1 MYADIDLKITVH
13 GRSPEFGTSE
23 KRYTRRVQFGGDHPK
38 FIAAEL
44 ASRVAPV
51 VTQMT
56 DIVVLEAAA
65 QHGDSGLV
73 EAREG
78 ITP

>member
-13 GRSPEFGTSE
+13 SDPEFGTSE
-23 KRYTRRVQFGGDHPK
+23 KRYTRRVQFGGDNPA

-51 VTQMT
+51 VNEMT

-65 QHGDSGLV
+65 QHGHMGLSD
-73 EAREG
+73 ARMG
-78 ITP
+78 VTP